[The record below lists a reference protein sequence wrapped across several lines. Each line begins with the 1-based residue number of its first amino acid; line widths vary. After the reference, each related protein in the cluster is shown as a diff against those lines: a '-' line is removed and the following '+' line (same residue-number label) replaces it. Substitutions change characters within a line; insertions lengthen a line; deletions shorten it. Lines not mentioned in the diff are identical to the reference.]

1 MVVLLK
7 EARDFLNF
15 GRRLG
20 YLEALCQHTLHV
32 IAFLSVV
39 FFLLLRTSRKPS
51 RVTMANLNKSKYDTD
66 EDFPIAE
73 GNQTFMAKNLTK
85 EMYRKLRDV
94 HTPSGFTIDLCI
106 QNGVDNPGRLRLL

>member
-1 MVVLLK
+1 
-7 EARDFLNF
+7 
-15 GRRLG
+15 
-20 YLEALCQHTLHV
+20 
-32 IAFLSVV
+32 
-39 FFLLLRTSRKPS
+39 
-51 RVTMANLNKSKYDTD
+51 MANLNKSKYDAD

-106 QNGVDNPGRLRLL
+106 QNGVDNPGKLRLL